1 MKNISKLE
9 SSPAA
14 KAADAADA
22 LATAVCH
29 APRGGVRTSLARAG
43 SRG

>member
-1 MKNISKLE
+1 MT
-9 SSPAA
+9 
-14 KAADAADA
+14 ADAADA

-29 APRGGVRTSLARAG
+29 ALRGRVLRTATLRAG